1 MRIQRRHNVIFRSA
15 CPYQK
20 QEAHGPAGSVS
31 MLVIG
36 VLSLAFALGGYHLYS
51 VNRSAVQGYHMRSA
65 EKEIAALREENAD
78 LKIKEADLRSLNRI
92 EAAGE
97 ELRMQKADEE
107 RYLEAHGPVAM
118 R

>member
-1 MRIQRRHNVIFRSA
+1 MDNGPEDAEVLWLRNPTRGGGGWTIHAIA
-15 CPYQK
+15 
-20 QEAHGPAGSVS
+20 QEDSDGDSHTNAA
-31 MLVIG
+31 
-36 VLSLAFALGGYHLYS
+36 
-51 VNRSAVQGYHMRSA
+51 
-65 EKEIAALREENAD
+65 EIAALREENAD